1 MKDFS
6 YNLNYCSFTSQL
18 INDKKEKIINSKSVL
33 YYFFTKKIV
42 SNNPIILTHNADAK
56 VQEIIDS
63 N

>member
-1 MKDFS
+1 LKDFS
-6 YNLNYCSFTSQL
+6 YNLNYSSFTSQL